1 MRSGGRS
8 SIPKQSSRSRSAGAC
23 QQKIHFLHASF
34 RYARIE
40 DDSKFLA
47 THRQVVE
54 LLQKPKISD
63 TPRIK
68 KKKKKKKVFLS
79 LSSQQIQAVIPSVPP
94 TISKGNEEKRNCS
107 VVVWEPKNHAP
118 N

>member
-68 KKKKKKKVFLS
+68 KKKGVPLLIFS
-79 LSSQQIQAVIPSVPP
+79 ANPSSH
-94 TISKGNEEKRNCS
+94 SKCPANYFKRKRRKEEI
-107 VVVWEPKNHAP
+107 VL
-118 N
+118 